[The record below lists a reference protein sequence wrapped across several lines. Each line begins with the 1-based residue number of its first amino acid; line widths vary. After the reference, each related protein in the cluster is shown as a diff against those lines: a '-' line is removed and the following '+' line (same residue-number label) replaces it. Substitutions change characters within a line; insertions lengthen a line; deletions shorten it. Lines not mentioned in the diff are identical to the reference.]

1 MKSSKYLGKKAIVS
15 LLLSAFL
22 FCLPVGAFF
31 MNRGNA
37 CPAFAAEGT
46 EESGENGSESS
57 VSEDNSGDNAGAQ
70 SSEST
75 DETET
80 DTGESN
86 NENEETDGKE
96 NEEQPPVCICDDKCS
111 RYELNQSCP
120 VCKADFV
127 ACTYVAPN
135 VRITISTPSGWYSN
149 TAKVCVSVVDVAT
162 SGNFEIAKVEA
173 RIGQNGTWTEIT
185 DDMNVEISENCTIY
199 VKVTDQ
205 KGRTYEKNKSIK
217 CFDFTKPTLNAA
229 ISDGVLMVQGSDLES
244 GIKSI
249 YVNGYKYEDL
259 DEGLLTIR
267 LEKFD
272 AGYEYF
278 LIYAKDNAGN
288 TSETYRTKNPYYK
301 DPADESDDNP
311 AEQLPTSA
319 KPTSPGSATAVVTE
333 HTRTDS
339 KGNTTSQPV
348 SNAEQKKQ
356 AMRQADEAEQNETQ
370 TVSENNGQSESGKEF
385 YTIQTAKDKV
395 FYLIIDRD
403 GDEEIVY
410 FLTEITEN
418 DLLNTTSDNSETL
431 PKNSAALDNGIPV
444 EDNALPNNNTEV
456 SVDNGQQTDEP
467 EKTDEKTDEEENTGE
482 NTEDTEETN
491 KKEPAKENTM
501 AGYIIMG
508 IIGAAAIGG
517 GYYFKVVRKKEG
529 FLDEEDD
536 EDDDPE
542 EFIEDDAEEKD
553 EKENDFFEQEEIDAA
568 DTIDE

>member
-1 MKSSKYLGKKAIVS
+1 MKTSKYLGKKAIVS
-15 LLLSAFL
+15 LLLSALL

-37 CPAFAAEGT
+37 FLTFAAEETDG
-46 EESGENGSESS
+46 SGENGSGTS
-57 VSEDNSGDNAGAQ
+57 VSEDNTGDDTGNQSGENTEGN
-70 SSEST
+70 
-75 DETET
+75 ET
-80 DTGESN
+80 DTGEN
-86 NENEETDGKE
+86 DNEEEEPGDQDT
-96 NEEQPPVCICDDKCS
+96 EEQPKVCICDEKCS
-111 RYELNQSCP
+111 RYELNQNCP
-120 VCKADFV
+120 VCVDDFK

-135 VRITISTPSGWYSN
+135 VRITITTPDGWYSN
-149 TAKVCVSVVDVAT
+149 AAQVSVSVVDVAT

-185 DDMNVEISENCTIY
+185 DDMKVEISENCTVY
-199 VKVTDQ
+199 VRVTDQ

-229 ISDGVLMVQGSDLES
+229 ISDGVLTVQGSDLES

-301 DPADESDDNP
+301 DPADDSDENP

-319 KPTSPGSATAVVTE
+319 RPTSPGSATAVVTE
-333 HTRTDS
+333 HTQTNS
-339 KGNTTSQPV
+339 NGNATSQPV
-348 SNAEQKKQ
+348 SRAEQKKQ
-356 AMRQADEAEQNETQ
+356 AMRQADEAEQSETES
-370 TVSENNGQSESGKEF
+370 VSENDGQSEGGKEF
-385 YTIQTAKDKV
+385 YTIQTASDKV

-403 GDEEIVY
+403 GEEEVVY

-431 PKNSAALDNGIPV
+431 PRNSAALDNGIPV
-444 EDNALPNNNTEV
+444 EDSALPNNNTEV
-456 SVDNGQQTDEP
+456 TDDSTQQTEDTEATEQKDEG
-467 EKTDEKTDEEENTGE
+467 EENTEE
-482 NTEDTEETN
+482 NAEDTEETD

-508 IIGAAAIGG
+508 IIAAAAIGG

-529 FLDEEDD
+529 FLDEEDE

-542 EFIEDDAEEKD
+542 EFIEDDAEETDKKD
-553 EKENDFFEQEEIDAA
+553 DDFFQQEEIDVA